1 MNTIPLTLEKRKVSS
16 KGYLNSLRRA
26 GKVPGVLHD
35 RKGLSVP
42 VSVDSIEFKKAIN
55 TSAGRN
61 AILGLQLEDTNQTAM
76 VEHLQKHTLKDD
88 IYIHVDFM
96 LVSLDEKI
104 EVQVPLVLFGQDL
117 RAKDD
122 GVISQALHEITLL
135 SKPSEIPDSI
145 RVDIAGMT
153 IGDTLHLK
161 DIQLPDG
168 CEAQTEPDEVLV
180 SIMAPRTSEEP
191 AEGEEAVE
199 PAEPELVGAETD
211 ETES

>member
-42 VSVDSIEFKKAIN
+42 VSVDSIEFKKAIT

-61 AILGLQLEDTNQTAM
+61 AVLGLQLEDANHTAM

-88 IYIHVDFM
+88 IYVHVDFM

-104 EVQVPLVLFGQDL
+104 EVQVPLVLFGQDQ

-122 GVISQALHEITLL
+122 GVISQAVHEIALL
-135 SKPSEIPDSI
+135 SKPTEIPEI
-145 RVDIAGMT
+145 IKADISGLT
-153 IGDTLHLK
+153 IGDTLQLK
-161 DIQLPDG
+161 DIALPDG
-168 CEAQTEPDEVLV
+168 CEALTEPDEVLV

-191 AEGEEAVE
+191 AEGEEAAE

>member
-1 MNTIPLTLEKRKVSS
+1 M
-16 KGYLNSLRRA
+16 NSLRTA

-35 RKGLSVP
+35 RKGMSVP
-42 VSVDSIEFKKAIN
+42 VSVDSIDFKKAIS
-55 TSAGRN
+55 TSAGHN
-61 AILGLQLEDTNQTAM
+61 AILGLQLEDANHTAM

-88 IYIHVDFM
+88 IYVHVDFM

-104 EVQVPLVLFGQDL
+104 EVQVPLVLVGQEK

-122 GVISQALHEITLL
+122 GVISQATHEITLL
-135 SKPSEIPDSI
+135 SKPTEIPDSI
-145 RVDIAGMT
+145 KVNIAGMT

-191 AEGEEAVE
+191 AEGEEAAE

-211 ETES
+211 EPEA

>member
-1 MNTIPLTLEKRKVSS
+1 M
-16 KGYLNSLRRA
+16 
-26 GKVPGVLHD
+26 
-35 RKGLSVP
+35 
-42 VSVDSIEFKKAIN
+42 
-55 TSAGRN
+55 
-61 AILGLQLEDTNQTAM
+61 
-76 VEHLQKHTLKDD
+76 
-88 IYIHVDFM
+88 
-96 LVSLDEKI
+96 
-104 EVQVPLVLFGQDL
+104 LFGQDL

-191 AEGEEAVE
+191 AEGKEAVE